1 MAKTKTSKKRE
12 SGRTNEVAEQLEHA
26 FLAGLGAL
34 SNTQKAGSKAFEK
47 LVEQGQSF
55 RKQTTNK
62 TESLIDDV
70 QDAIRGMADDAQ
82 SKASGLLDQMR
93 ETPQMEKFQSVFDAR
108 VASALDRIGVASKK
122 DLNKLNSKLN
132 KVLKAG
138 QKKKPAAKKVVKTA
152 PAKKAPAK
160 KASTKKASTKKVST
174 KKASTKKTSTKKVSK
189 KSN

>member
-1 MAKTKTSKKRE
+1 MAKGKSSKKRD

-70 QDAIRGMADDAQ
+70 QDAIRDMADDAQ

-108 VASALDRIGVASKK
+108 VESALDRIGVASKK
-122 DLNKLNSKLN
+122 DLDKLNAKLD

-138 QKKKPAAKKVVKTA
+138 QKKKRAAKKV
-152 PAKKAPAK
+152 AKKVTRKAPAK
-160 KASTKKASTKKVST
+160 KATTKKRASSRKVSAKKAS
-174 KKASTKKTSTKKVSK
+174 AKKTSK
-189 KSN
+189 KSS

>member
-1 MAKTKTSKKRE
+1 MAKRKSSKRKE
-12 SGRTNEVAEQLEHA
+12 SGRTSEVAEQLEHA

-34 SNTQKAGSKAFEK
+34 ANTQKAGSKAFEK

-70 QDAIRGMADDAQ
+70 QDAIRDMADDAQ
-82 SKASGLLDQMR
+82 EKASGLLDQMR

-108 VASALDRIGVASKK
+108 VESALDRIGVASKK
-122 DLNKLNSKLN
+122 DLAKLNAKLD

-138 QKKKPAAKKVVKTA
+138 QKKKRAAKKVAKKVVK
-152 PAKKAPAK
+152 KASTR
-160 KASTKKASTKKVST
+160 KASTKKASKKRVST
-174 KKASTKKTSTKKVSK
+174 KKATARKTSTKKVSK
-189 KSN
+189 KSS